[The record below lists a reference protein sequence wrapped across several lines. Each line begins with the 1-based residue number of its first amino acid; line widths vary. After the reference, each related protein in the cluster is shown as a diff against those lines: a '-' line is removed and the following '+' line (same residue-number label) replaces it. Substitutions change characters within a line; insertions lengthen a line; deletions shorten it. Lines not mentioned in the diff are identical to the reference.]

1 MNPQPSINAMNH
13 ATNGPLSIHFAG
25 VADNDRSRTA
35 ALNRWPALLRRYRE
49 LASLRHDYPLI
60 LIDHGSCRGIE
71 SLTAVVNSLLHR
83 VAPRGPTGER
93 MRRHLLRL
101 EQEIRSLAFRKETGR
116 LSRLWSMAV
125 ANLTSQPDLSTEEKQ
140 LLQQDFDG
148 ARSALDVEGEVIGC
162 DANTADRVMRAMWRR
177 TDGARVA
184 RTTAHLCQLG
194 IRLNDLLRSDDL
206 ESDKSRQPEALQ
218 GAFGGRFC
226 ELIDFQAM
234 SRTLCG
240 NRPHGRMPANRRK
253 RIEWA
258 LGVLQEQKF
267 FGVEADTEL
276 YEFAFESCS
285 EALAEFKR
293 RLPRMVD
300 VIKAIR
306 VAALEL
312 EHRYRDKMHDHF
324 FGRFDAG
331 SLTSEDIRWF
341 PSYFV
346 SLRERDC
353 DASNRANLIEIL
365 SSDLPIK
372 LVFQVDRLLPDTEGQ
387 SDTLGATAWRTQ
399 LASMAVN
406 LGSAFVV
413 QTATS
418 NLCPTAERL
427 ADGLAA
433 PGPALFCIFSPG
445 EDSGLPPY
453 LAAAAAIESRLF
465 PTMVFDPGEGDTWA
479 ECFSL
484 DGNPQRDR
492 AWPVHSFTYQDEQ
505 MQALTENLSFTAV
518 DFWATDPSFA
528 DAFRPVPRR
537 LWSEEMVPLADYL
550 QADDEQNSGREP
562 FLLLVGPDDLL
573 QRVVVTSAAVQFAQ
587 RISRRW
593 RRLQE
598 LGGINNSHT
607 RRALDEARQ
616 AWESEKRNLIEESR
630 RPSSTETEFP
640 AAEPSIALRV
650 AAPEAGCKVEVP
662 APVPHDEAWIETPRC
677 TSCNE
682 CTNRNNRMFRYNENN
697 QSCIADLHAGTYREL
712 VEAAEACKVAIIHPG
727 KPWNPNEPD
736 LEELLR
742 RAGNFR

>member
-1 MNPQPSINAMNH
+1 
-13 ATNGPLSIHFAG
+13 
-25 VADNDRSRTA
+25 
-35 ALNRWPALLRRYRE
+35 
-49 LASLRHDYPLI
+49 
-60 LIDHGSCRGIE
+60 
-71 SLTAVVNSLLHR
+71 
-83 VAPRGPTGER
+83 
-93 MRRHLLRL
+93 MRRHVLQL
-101 EQEIRSLAFRKETGR
+101 EEEIRSLVFRKETGR

-125 ANLTSQPDLSTEEKQ
+125 ANLTLQRDLSTEEKQ
-140 LLQQDFDG
+140 LLQQDFDE

-162 DANTADRVMRAMWRR
+162 DANTADRVMRSMWRR
-177 TDGARVA
+177 TDGGRVA
-184 RTTAHLCQLG
+184 RATDQLRQLR

-206 ESDKSRQPEALQ
+206 ESEKSRQPEALER
-218 GAFGGRFC
+218 AFGSRFC

-240 NRPHGRMPANRRK
+240 NHPHGRMPANRRK

-258 LGVLQEQKF
+258 LRVLHEEKF
-267 FGVEADTEL
+267 FGVEPDTDR
-276 YEFAFESCS
+276 YEFAFESCT

-300 VIKAIR
+300 LNKAIR
-306 VAALEL
+306 IATLEL
-312 EHRYRDKMHDHF
+312 ECRYREKIHDDF
-324 FGRFDAG
+324 FGRFDAD
-331 SLTSEDIRWF
+331 SLTNEDIQWF

-372 LVFQVDRLLPDTEGQ
+372 LVFQVDHLLPDTEGQ
-387 SDTLGATAWRTQ
+387 PDTLGTTVWQTQ
-399 LASMAVN
+399 LATMAVN
-406 LGSAFVV
+406 LGSAFVL

-418 NLCPTAERL
+418 NLCPMAERL
-427 ADGLAA
+427 ADALAA
-433 PGPALFCIFSPG
+433 PGPALFCLFSPG

-465 PTMVFDPGEGDTWA
+465 PTMVFDPGEGDSWA

-492 AWPVHSFTYQDEQ
+492 AWPVHSFPYEDEQ
-505 MQALTENLSFTAV
+505 MEALTENLSFTAV
-518 DFWATDPSFA
+518 DFLATDPSFA
-528 DAFRPVPRR
+528 AAFQPVSRR
-537 LWSEEMVPLADYL
+537 QWSEEMVPLADYL
-550 QADDEQNSGREP
+550 QADDERNSGRKP
-562 FLLLVGPDDLL
+562 FLLVVGPDDVL

-587 RISRRW
+587 RVSRRW

-616 AWESEKRNLIEESR
+616 SWESDKRNLIEESR
-630 RPSSTETEFP
+630 RPSSAQTEFP
-640 AAEPSIALRV
+640 AAEPPIALGV
-650 AAPEAGCKVEVP
+650 AAPEAGCKVEVA
-662 APVPHDEAWIETPRC
+662 APVPHDEAWIETSRC
-677 TSCNE
+677 ASCNE
-682 CTNRNNRMFRYNENN
+682 CTNRNTRMFRYNENK
-697 QSCIADLHAGTYREL
+697 QACIADLRAGTYREL

-742 RAGNFR
+742 RARNFH